1 MGRQKTCPMKG
12 QNKTP
17 DKELTERDTCYLLA
31 AEFKSR
37 VIRMLT
43 ELRGRVV
50 ELNKNF
56 NREIKTY
63 K

>member
-1 MGRQKTCPMKG
+1 MPNERTE
-12 QNKTP
+12 QNP
-17 DKELTERDTCYLLA
+17 KELTERDTCNLLA

-37 VIRMLT
+37 VIRMLF